1 MTKVHVV
8 QREIKVLK
16 VDPMGDPGF
25 QGVAG
30 KDGSPGPRGP
40 DGTPGKNG
48 RPGRPGDKGGLGEP
62 GDIRKLNTFCTTS
75 NIKNVI
81 LFGQ

>member
-40 DGTPGKNG
+40 DATPGN
-48 RPGRPGDKGGLGEP
+48 
-62 GDIRKLNTFCTTS
+62 
-75 NIKNVI
+75 
-81 LFGQ
+81 